1 MRHNLHMGHAVHLD
15 IEPSGQACGATV
27 RGVDLRALDD
37 ATTAAIR
44 AAWLDHKVL
53 AFPDQELT
61 DDDLEAFTLRFGPF
75 GDDPFFAS
83 IDGHPH
89 IAAIRR
95 TADETSSLFAEN
107 WHADWSFQEFP
118 PDGTCLYG
126 KIIPPHGGDTL
137 YTNQE
142 MALAQ
147 MPVDLRSRI
156 DGKLAIH
163 SARGGYAP
171 DGTYGED
178 DADDRSMRIR
188 PSEEAYATQL
198 HPLVRIHP
206 ETGAE
211 TLYSV
216 LGYIIGIDGMDP
228 DEARALLGELYAWQ
242 TREEFQYRHRWE
254 PGMLVMWDNRCVLHR
269 ATGGYEGHERLL
281 HRTTI
286 GYNADVRTPAAV

>member
-1 MRHNLHMGHAVHLD
+1 MAID

-27 RGVDLRALDD
+27 RGVDLRTLDD
-37 ATTAAIR
+37 DTTGAIR
-44 AAWLDHKVL
+44 SAWLDHKVL
-53 AFPDQELT
+53 AFPGQSLT

-75 GDDPFFAS
+75 GNDPFFAA

-118 PDGTCLYG
+118 PDGTCLYS
-126 KIIPPHGGDTL
+126 KIIPPVGGDTL
-137 YTNQE
+137 FTDQE
-142 MALAQ
+142 AALAA
-147 MPVDLRSRI
+147 MPADLRERI
-156 DGKLAIH
+156 DGLLAIH

-171 DGTYGED
+171 DGTYGD
-178 DADDRSMRIR
+178 DDTAGRSMQIR
-188 PSEEAYATQL
+188 PSADAYATQL
-198 HPLVRIHP
+198 HPLIRTHP

-211 TLYSV
+211 TLYSTI
-216 LGYIIGIDGMDP
+216 GYIIGIDGMDD
-228 DEARALLGELYAWQ
+228 DEALPLLGELYHWQ
-242 TREEFQYRHRWE
+242 TREEVQYRHVWE
-254 PGMLVMWDNRCVLHR
+254 PDMLVMWDNRCVLHR

-286 GYNADVRTPAAV
+286 GYNEAVRAA

>member
-1 MRHNLHMGHAVHLD
+1 MTLD
-15 IEPSGQACGATV
+15 VTPSGQACGATV
-27 RGVDLRALDD
+27 RGVDLRSIDD
-37 ATTAAIR
+37 DQVAAIR
-44 AAWLDHKVL
+44 SAWLEHKVL
-53 AFPDQELT
+53 AFPDQQLG

-95 TADETSSLFAEN
+95 RADETSSLFAEN

-118 PDGTCLYG
+118 PDGTCLYA
-126 KIIPPHGGDTL
+126 KVVPPVGGDTL
-137 YTNQE
+137 FTDQQA
-142 MALAQ
+142 ALAA
-147 MPVDLRSRI
+147 MPAELRARLE
-156 DGKLAIH
+156 GRVAIH

-171 DGTYGED
+171 DGTYGSD
-178 DADDRSMRIR
+178 DAADRSMAIR
-188 PSEEAYATQL
+188 PSDAAYATQT
-198 HPLVRIHP
+198 HPIIRTHP

-216 LGYIIGIDGMDP
+216 LGYIIGIEGMDV
-228 DEARALLGELYAWQ
+228 DEERALLGELYHWQ
-242 TREEFQYRHRWE
+242 TREEFWYRHRWE
-254 PGMLVMWDNRCVLHR
+254 PDMLVMWDNRCVLHR

-286 GYNADVRTPAAV
+286 GYNPDVRPSTSVA

>member
-1 MRHNLHMGHAVHLD
+1 MN
-15 IEPSGQACGATV
+15 IEVTASGQACGATV
-27 RGVDLRALDD
+27 RGVDLSNVDD
-37 ATTAAIR
+37 ATIALIR
-44 AAWLDHKVL
+44 SAWLDHKVL
-53 AFPDQELT
+53 AFPDQQLS
-61 DDDLEAFTLRFGPF
+61 DDDLEAFTSRFGPF
-75 GDDPFFAS
+75 GDDPFFAA

-126 KIIPPHGGDTL
+126 KIIPPVGGDTL
-137 YTNQE
+137 FTNQE
-142 MALAQ
+142 AALAA
-147 MPVDLRSRI
+147 MPDGLRQRI
-156 DGKLAIH
+156 EGRVAIH

-171 DGTYGED
+171 DGTYGD
-178 DADDRSMRIR
+178 DDESDRSMQIR
-188 PSEEAYATQL
+188 PSDDAYATQR
-198 HPLVRIHP
+198 HPLIRTHP

-216 LGYIIGIDGMDP
+216 LGYIIGIDGMEDP
-228 DEARALLGELYAWQ
+228 PALDEARALLGELYHWQ
-242 TREEFQYRHRWE
+242 TREEFQYRHNWE

-286 GYNADVRTPAAV
+286 GYNADVHAA

>member
-1 MRHNLHMGHAVHLD
+1 MGIDVV
-15 IEPSGQACGATV
+15 PSGQACGATV
-27 RGVDLRALDD
+27 RRLDLHDIARRGLDD
-37 ATTAAIR
+37 ATVIEIR
-44 AAWLDHKVL
+44 SAWLEHKVL
-53 AFPDQELT
+53 AFPDQDLS

-83 IDGHPH
+83 IEGHPH

-95 TADETSSLFAEN
+95 TANETSSLFAEN

-126 KIIPPHGGDTL
+126 KTIPPVGGDTL
-137 YTNQE
+137 YSNQQA
-142 MALAQ
+142 ALEA
-147 MPVDLRSRI
+147 MPAALRERI
-156 DGKLAIH
+156 EGRVAIH

-171 DGTYGED
+171 DGTYGDGD
-178 DADDRSMRIR
+178 DSDRSMQIR
-188 PSEEAYATQL
+188 PSDDAYATQL
-198 HPLVRIHP
+198 HPLVRTHP

-216 LGYIIGIDGMDP
+216 LGYIIGIDGMNDEASDI
-228 DEARALLGELYAWQ
+228 DEARSLLAELYHWQ
-242 TREEFQYRHRWE
+242 TRDEFQYRHRWE
-254 PGMLVMWDNRCVLHR
+254 PEMLVMWDNRCVLHR

-286 GYNADVRTPAAV
+286 GYNADVRAN